1 MSSTPQL
8 FRIHPN
14 EKRSD
19 IVQEVEFSTLGLQE
33 RYDIQEWV
41 AANPGILGDDLL
53 IIAKEFSDF
62 DKTKER
68 LDLLAVD
75 RSGKLVIIELK
86 RDDSGADTH
95 WQAIKYASYLDRTPA
110 SEVVRMLAAHE
121 AFSEEEATTKLQ
133 GHLDAGDL
141 STLNNGQRI
150 ILVSHRFAPEVTSA
164 VLWLNE
170 QTGTDLMTCVQLT
183 PYQDGE
189 TASLYLL
196 ANTIIPVPGVEAY
209 QIQVGSGGSFG
220 LTPAPSRASNP
231 YTDQINRAI
240 GETIN
245 LAEETLPDELVTDH
259 SHKQGRWGYWK
270 FWYSREPWKE
280 WELMYRLI
288 LHKKEI
294 APTGLMP
301 EEAFDTVQGEWAAAI
316 QLYATRSLPQIVEDG
331 IAKLS
336 VEENCFLST
345 EDRMVLLGTAEI
357 TDTFVNKFAIAVRQ
371 FIQTLTP
378 LIDEAYEQG
387 QFKGDDAD
395 EENAEKEN

>member
-1 MSSTPQL
+1 
-8 FRIHPN
+8 
-14 EKRSD
+14 
-19 IVQEVEFSTLGLQE
+19 
-33 RYDIQEWV
+33 
-41 AANPGILGDDLL
+41 
-53 IIAKEFSDF
+53 
-62 DKTKER
+62 
-68 LDLLAVD
+68 
-75 RSGKLVIIELK
+75 
-86 RDDSGADTH
+86 
-95 WQAIKYASYLDRTPA
+95 
-110 SEVVRMLAAHE
+110 
-121 AFSEEEATTKLQ
+121 
-133 GHLDAGDL
+133 
-141 STLNNGQRI
+141 
-150 ILVSHRFAPEVTSA
+150 
-164 VLWLNE
+164 
-170 QTGTDLMTCVQLT
+170 MTCVQLT